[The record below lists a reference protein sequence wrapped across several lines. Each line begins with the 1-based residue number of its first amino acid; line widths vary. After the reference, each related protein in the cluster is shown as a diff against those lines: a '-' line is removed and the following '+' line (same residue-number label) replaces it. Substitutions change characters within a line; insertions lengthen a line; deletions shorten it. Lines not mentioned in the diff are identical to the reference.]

1 MRGSAAVK
9 RGDLFVHG
17 KTKKPVRELNGDL
30 AMHGTLVLR
39 GMHGMLFGF
48 AESWMRVN
56 RGSLRSVSL
65 FRWGRRLPCSS
76 VQEQRQEMP
85 K

>member
-1 MRGSAAVK
+1 MRGSAAAK

-17 KTKKPVRELNGDL
+17 KMKKPVRELNKDL
-30 AMHGTLVLR
+30 AVHGTLVLR

-56 RGSLRSVSL
+56 RGELEVSFFVPSGKETALL
-65 FRWGRRLPCSS
+65 FSARAKARNA
-76 VQEQRQEMP
+76 
-85 K
+85 